1 MLCNFLTKSKNI
13 LNDENVKNDAGNYR
27 ICDEFVNNLHEN
39 DSFVK
44 MIEYLGVFHLIL
56 DDEVLAL
63 VRERLKLGR
72 DTYRL
77 KNES

>member
-1 MLCNFLTKSKNI
+1 
-13 LNDENVKNDAGNYR
+13 
-27 ICDEFVNNLHEN
+27 
-39 DSFVK
+39 